1 MNNEILYNLI
11 RSKRKTLSVE
21 ITDAG
26 VVLVRAPRW
35 SPKWEIDAFVLSH
48 AEWIRDQQA
57 KMAIKFIEDTW
68 TPKLTDEELK
78 SLTKEARKDIMNR
91 INKWGPVVAPD
102 SLWAATAPQADLAAQ
117 TAPTTPAA
125 QAAPQPQ
132 ARPRLTIRH
141 QKTLWGSCTPS
152 GNLSFNCLLMLA
164 PEEVRDYVVVHE
176 LCHLK
181 HLDHSKAFWR
191 SVERALPDYR
201 THRKW
206 LKENGR
212 KLLARLY

>member
-1 MNNEILYNLI
+1 MNDVIHYNLI
-11 RSKRKTLSVE
+11 RSKRKTISVE
-21 ITDAG
+21 ITDSG
-26 VVLVRAPRW
+26 TVLVRAPRW

-48 AEWIRDQQA
+48 AEWIREQQA

-78 SLTKEARKDIMNR
+78 SLTKEARKDIMDR
-91 INKWGPVVAPD
+91 INKWAPIVAPD
-102 SLWAATAPQADLAAQ
+102 SLWATQAAQ
-117 TAPTTPAA
+117 VAPLVPTQSATQAAA
-125 QAAPQPQ
+125 QVATQ

-181 HLDHSKAFWR
+181 HLNHSNAFWR
-191 SVERALPDYR
+191 SVECALPDYR
-201 THRKW
+201 TQKKW